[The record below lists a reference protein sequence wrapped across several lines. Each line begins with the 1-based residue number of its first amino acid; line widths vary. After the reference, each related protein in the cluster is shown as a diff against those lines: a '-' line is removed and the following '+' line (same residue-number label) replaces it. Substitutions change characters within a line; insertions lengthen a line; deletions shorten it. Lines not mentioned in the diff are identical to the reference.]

1 MFSYLLTTIYFSLS
15 VVGTPFYLMDHIE
28 GRVFKDPSLP
38 DMSASERR
46 DIYQATCDVLCR
58 IHSVD
63 IKEAG
68 LQDYGKHGEWFSSSD
83 LGVRR
88 QSVQRSKPS

>member
-1 MFSYLLTTIYFSLS
+1 MVSGL
-15 VVGTPFYLMDHIE
+15 VVLISELE

-38 DMSASERR
+38 EMSATSEKR
-46 DIYQATCDVLCR
+46 DIYQAVCDVLCR

-68 LQDYGKHGEWFSSSD
+68 LQDYGKHGEW
-83 LGVRR
+83 
-88 QSVQRSKPS
+88 